1 MHGSLRVNTVATCSF
16 LQTQHK
22 HEVRHKTILIIKHN
36 EKLKCVNFSSM
47 PTDTVK
53 F

>member
-1 MHGSLRVNTVATCSF
+1 MVNTVAICSF

-22 HEVRHKTILIIKHN
+22 REVRYKIILIIKHN
-36 EKLKCVNFSSM
+36 KKLKCVDFSSM